1 MIPKRSGSISKT
13 TVIAH
18 VIKISIIVTHACHL
32 NFGETYT
39 GRLQVQPCLD
49 NLKRPCFN
57 IKSAKGLGM
66 LLSGRALRQHVSKR
80 PRFSSSVLVERLD
93 TKLGSILDQWKKLNY
108 YQLA

>member
-1 MIPKRSGSISKT
+1 MYSVSGKAAPGATDLRSQIDSW
-13 TVIAH
+13 
-18 VIKISIIVTHACHL
+18 
-32 NFGETYT
+32 ETYT